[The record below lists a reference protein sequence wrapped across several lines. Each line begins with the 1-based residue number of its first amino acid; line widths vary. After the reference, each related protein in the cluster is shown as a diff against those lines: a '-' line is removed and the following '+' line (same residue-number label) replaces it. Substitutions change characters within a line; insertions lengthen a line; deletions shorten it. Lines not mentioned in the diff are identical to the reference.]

1 MTIYY
6 SPDHKGLLP
15 VLSEEEAQ
23 EELIRLYAWAWSQD
37 ILRRAGL
44 PSEWDQ
50 ESWATDRLSCGTS
63 CCIAGK
69 AFLDGGGKFSF
80 PKDRDDD
87 GETFTSHGKIND
99 LIHVPIEEWATTWLG
114 GRDVGHSNTIMEMFS
129 ADNSLSDIRNYIK
142 QRTGVDPKKKIQM
155 RARAHSRD

>member
-6 SPDHKGLLP
+6 PAEHRHLLP
-15 VLSEEEAQ
+15 VLSEEEAL

-50 ESWATDRLSCGTS
+50 ESWATDRLNCGTS

-87 GETFTSHGKIND
+87 GETFTSHGKIDD
-99 LIHVPIEEWATTWLG
+99 LIHVPIEEWATAWLG
-114 GRDVGHSNTIMEMFS
+114 GGDVGHGNIIMAMFS